1 MMSKKGVTATASTKG
16 CCETKKDCCET
27 KSCCESKGCC
37 KHHGKAV
44 LIVLVVL
51 GLIAMGIV
59 SLLRD
64 RIVNPIM
71 DQVTFTAE
79 GRAFAK
85 PDIAQVVL
93 GVETPKKATA
103 AEALKDNSTKINQ
116 VIAKIKAQGVADKDI
131 KTTSFNLSP
140 AYDYDSETGSS
151 KISGYT
157 VNQSVTVKIR
167 NLDKIGT
174 IIEQATSVGANQAG
188 GINFTID
195 DQENIKAVAR
205 AEAVAKAKV
214 RAREMSKLTG
224 IKLGKLVNVYE
235 DSYAP
240 GPMYANDYA
249 MKSESAMG
257 MGGSVATPIVPDTQL
272 GENEVKVNVTLVY
285 RVK

>member
-1 MMSKKGVTATASTKG
+1 MLSKKATTATTSSKS
-16 CCETKKDCCET
+16 CCETKMDCCET
-27 KSCCESKGCC
+27 KGCC

-44 LIVLVVL
+44 LMVLVVL

-64 RIVNPIM
+64 RIVNPVM

-131 KTTSFNLSP
+131 KTTSFNLRP
-140 AYDYDSETGSS
+140 DYDYNSENGSS
-151 KISGYT
+151 RISGYI

-214 RAREMSKLTG
+214 KAREMSKLTG
-224 IKLGKLVNVYE
+224 IRLGKLVNVYE

-240 GPMYANDYA
+240 GPVYANDYA
-249 MKSESAMG
+249 MKTESAMG
-257 MGGSVATPIVPDTQL
+257 MGGSVASPIVPDTQL
-272 GENEVKVNVTLVY
+272 GENEVKVNITLVY

>member
-1 MMSKKGVTATASTKG
+1 MLSKKATTATTSSKS
-16 CCETKKDCCET
+16 CCETKMDCCET
-27 KSCCESKGCC
+27 KGCC

-44 LIVLVVL
+44 LMVLVVL

-64 RIVNPIM
+64 RIVNPVM

-131 KTTSFNLSP
+131 KTTSFNLRP
-140 AYDYDSETGSS
+140 DYDYNSENGSS
-151 KISGYT
+151 RISGYI

-214 RAREMSKLTG
+214 KAREMSKLTG
-224 IKLGKLVNVYE
+224 IRLGKLVNVYE

-240 GPMYANDYA
+240 GPVYANDYA
-249 MKSESAMG
+249 MKSESVLG
-257 MGGSVATPIVPDTQL
+257 MGGSVSSPIVPDTQL
-272 GENEVKVNVTLVY
+272 GENEVKVNITLVY